1 MIGHSLSFSCLKK
14 KGLAYGDFEGRIRPE
29 ANCSSTQRFI
39 STISCRVSEYSL
51 EVRCPGSVLNSIL
64 ISKSGREQGSS
75 SHFASLKT
83 DGYRLGQSGVGPD
96 LEKRVSGI
104 LAEARVLAFG
114 GVGWQ
119 CGREVQVLGQRESF
133 TSAFAQSISG
143 LCRFNQSCP
152 RITMWDW
159 VFPSRKWIRSW
170 WSPTLTSKSMP
181 NRIFPSLFCI
191 PSTLYI
197 VIGFCRGAG
206 SSPTLFAHSK
216 SINQLGQPGS
226 IRASEVAPFAVLR
239 ASRCTWMESSHGMR
253 DSASFSTFV
262 RRFIGPT
269 FLLATVSFLSFSS
282 TSIRVCLHCKIVYF
296 GVLAVDTGTG
306 RGLGYLHPRRQ
317 FGLTG
322 PRLQNPAPQQEPF
335 SLSRTTP
342 GSPGA
347 MQSHSRSLQDYDLGF
362 PWRGPAASGSAGA
375 CLGGGTLRPCGLPG
389 HIRNRC
395 APLQGH
401 ERDPPPWHHQ
411 HWWEHGM
418 EGGAGVRASGW

>member
-119 CGREVQVLGQRESF
+119 CGREGQPLGQRESLA
-133 TSAFAQSISG
+133 SAFGQSISG

-152 RITMWDW
+152 RITMWDR
-159 VFPSRKWIRSW
+159 VFPSRKWIHSW

-181 NRIFPSLFCI
+181 NWIFPSLFCI

-197 VIGFCRGAG
+197 VIGFHRGAG

-216 SINQLGQPGS
+216 SIKQLVQPES
-226 IRASEVAPFAVLR
+226 IRAFIVAPFTVLR
-239 ASRCTWMESSHGMR
+239 ASRCTWMESSHGMQ

-262 RRFIGPT
+262 RHFIGST
-269 FLLATVSFLSFSS
+269 FLLATVSFLSISS
-282 TSIRVCLHCKIVYF
+282 ASIQVCLHCKIVYF

-306 RGLGYLHPRRQ
+306 RGLGYLLLRHQ

-322 PRLQNPAPQQEPF
+322 PHLQNPAEAPVWTHWA
-335 SLSRTTP
+335 S
-342 GSPGA
+342 SPK
-347 MQSHSRSLQDYDLGF
+347 S
-362 PWRGPAASGSAGA
+362 
-375 CLGGGTLRPCGLPG
+375 CGLGICGPMSGRG
-389 HIRNRC
+389 HR
-395 APLQGH
+395 
-401 ERDPPPWHHQ
+401 RDPPPWHHQ
-411 HWWEHGM
+411 HWWDAAWREGQGCRPVAGPGEVEGQGPGHGAVLLGQSGF
-418 EGGAGVRASGW
+418 GGRGDSWLWAEPGAQSFAVQ

>member
-152 RITMWDW
+152 RITMWDR
-159 VFPSRKWIRSW
+159 VFPSRKWIHSW

-181 NRIFPSLFCI
+181 NRIFPSLFCV

-206 SSPTLFAHSK
+206 SSLTLFAHSK
-216 SINQLGQPGS
+216 SMKQLVQPEL
-226 IRASEVAPFAVLR
+226 IRAFVVAPFAVLR
-239 ASRCTWMESSHGMR
+239 ASRCTWMESSHGMH
-253 DSASFSTFV
+253 DSASFSTLV
-262 RRFIGPT
+262 RCFIGPT
-269 FLLATVSFLSFSS
+269 FTSFSS
-282 TSIRVCLHCKIVYF
+282 ASIWVCLCCKIVYF
-296 GVLAVDTGTG
+296 GVLAADTGMG
-306 RGLGYLHPRRQ
+306 RGLGYLLLRHQ
-317 FGLTG
+317 FRLTG
-322 PRLQNPAPQQEPF
+322 PHLQNPAPQQEPS
-335 SLSRTTP
+335 SLSHTAP
-342 GSPGA
+342 NSLGA
-347 MQSHSRSLQDYDLGF
+347 VQSHSHSPQHHVPGF
-362 PWRGPAASGSAGA
+362 PRCRPVALGSAGT
-375 CLGGGTLRPCGLPG
+375 CLGVGTLSPCGWLG
-389 HIRNRC
+389 HIRSRS
-395 APLQGH
+395 ATLQGH
-401 ERDPPPWHHQ
+401 RCDPPPW
-411 HWWEHGM
+411 
-418 EGGAGVRASGW
+418 

>member
-1 MIGHSLSFSCLKK
+1 MIGRSLSFSCLKK

-29 ANCSSTQRFI
+29 ANCSSTQQFI

-83 DGYRLGQSGVGPD
+83 DGYRLGQLGVGPD

-114 GVGWQ
+114 GVGQQ
-119 CGREVQVLGQRESF
+119 CGREEQVLGHWESF
-133 TSAFAQSISG
+133 TSAFAQLISG
-143 LCRFNQSCP
+143 LCHFNQSCP

-181 NRIFPSLFCI
+181 NRIFPSLFCV

-216 SINQLGQPGS
+216 SIKQLVQPES
-226 IRASEVAPFAVLR
+226 IRAFVVAPFAVLR
-239 ASRCTWMESSHGMR
+239 ASRCTWMESSRGMH

-262 RRFIGPT
+262 RHFIGPT

-282 TSIRVCLHCKIVYF
+282 ASIWVCLHCKIIYF
-296 GVLAVDTGTG
+296 GVLAADTGTG
-306 RGLGYLHPRRQ
+306 RGLGYLHPRCQ

-322 PRLQNPAPQQEPF
+322 PCLQNPAPQQEPS
-335 SLSRTTP
+335 SLSHIAPSGLRA
-342 GSPGA
+342 GRSC
-347 MQSHSRSLQDYDLGF
+347 SHSLRHHMPGF
-362 PWRGPAASGSAGA
+362 PWCRPAALGSVDMCPGA
-375 CLGGGTLRPCGLPG
+375 GTLSPCGWLG
-389 HIRNRC
+389 HIGSRC
-395 APLQGH
+395 ATLQGH
-401 ERDPPPWHHQ
+401 RCN
-411 HWWEHGM
+411 
-418 EGGAGVRASGW
+418 